1 MNLEKTLHPKANK
14 LNKKNGRIDIVDI
27 ELDLI
32 QCQVAEDCIV
42 INTDSYKYI
51 TLDKEKLFILIEA
64 IEEMEEMED

>member
-42 INTDSYKYI
+42 INTDRYEYI

-64 IEEMEEMED
+64 IEEMED